1 MKAMDKTK
9 STLNSAST
17 ARGAVSTA
25 LVTGRSQVKLCR
37 GDLNNGLVRYLNILI
52 VAWFDIN
59 H

>member
-37 GDLNNGLVRYLNILI
+37 GDLNNGLVRHLNILI
-52 VAWFDIN
+52 FE
-59 H
+59 